1 MFIEFF
7 YLLREYRLHVS
18 IKEWLN
24 LIDALDKGLCKGGL
38 LDFYYLCRSV
48 LVKSET
54 DYDKFDT
61 AFAVYFK
68 DFEAPFEIPEEVWNW
83 LSGGGKSKEE
93 LFDKIDPYAP
103 KYQLE
108 ELKRMFEE
116 RLKEQRSCHKGGNY
130 WIGTGGT
137 SVLGHGGFA
146 EQGVRVGGESRYQS
160 ALQVANKRAY
170 RDFRQDNILDTR
182 QFQVAFR
189 KLRQYS
195 AQVEMPKTELDIDG
209 TVRETSDSGGFL
221 NLVFEKPR
229 KNTVKLLLL
238 FDSDG
243 SMLRYSRL
251 CSTLFQAVH
260 KANHFSDLKVYYFHN
275 CIYENLY
282 TTPQCSRGDWESTE
296 KIFNTLGSEYR
307 VILIGDGAMA
317 PSELTRPGG
326 NTIIGLYNEQPGIY
340 WLKRVREKYPH
351 HIWLNPI
358 EEADWESIY
367 GHVTISMIREIFPMF
382 ELSIDGIEKGIKKLL
397 VNR

>member
-1 MFIEFF
+1 M
-7 YLLREYRLHVS
+7 
-18 IKEWLN
+18 
-24 LIDALDKGLCKGGL
+24 
-38 LDFYYLCRSV
+38 
-48 LVKSET
+48 
-54 DYDKFDT
+54 
-61 AFAVYFK
+61 
-68 DFEAPFEIPEEVWNW
+68 
-83 LSGGGKSKEE
+83 
-93 LFDKIDPYAP
+93 
-103 KYQLE
+103 
-108 ELKRMFEE
+108 
-116 RLKEQRSCHKGGNY
+116 
-130 WIGTGGT
+130 
-137 SVLGHGGFA
+137 
-146 EQGVRVGGESRYQS
+146 
-160 ALQVANKRAY
+160 
-170 RDFRQDNILDTR
+170 
-182 QFQVAFR
+182 
-189 KLRQYS
+189 
-195 AQVEMPKTELDIDG
+195 
-209 TVRETSDSGGFL
+209 
-221 NLVFEKPR
+221 
-229 KNTVKLLLL
+229 KLLLL